1 MEGQTM
7 NEQYRSVVKEI
18 DEMLAIREID
28 EFLDKLAKKKKS
40 EKEKEKEFEQ
50 IKKEIQKNKKE
61 EWELQLYTKESNKL
75 GCHIS
80 IGSGTKEEVF
90 ELPKTLEK
98 EVFELYECVG
108 SKTEKQKK
116 MIKINWRKELNLA

>member
-1 MEGQTM
+1 M

-18 DEMLAIREID
+18 DEMLAIKEID

>member
-28 EFLDKLAKKKKS
+28 EFLDKLAKKKS

-50 IKKEIQKNKKE
+50 IKKVIQKNKKE

>member
-40 EKEKEKEFEQ
+40 EKEKEFEQ

>member
-1 MEGQTM
+1 M
-7 NEQYRSVVKEI
+7 NEEYKSVVKKI

-28 EFLDKLAKKKKS
+28 EFLDKIEKKKKS
-40 EKEKEKEFEQ
+40 EKGEVKKEELKHIKNEIQEKEKEEKGEQ
-50 IKKEIQKNKKE
+50 LESKK
-61 EWELQLYTKESNKL
+61 SNNL
-75 GCHIS
+75 SCQVSIS
-80 IGSGTKEEVF
+80 SGTKEEVF

>member
-1 MEGQTM
+1 M
-7 NEQYRSVVKEI
+7 NEGYKSVVKEI

-28 EFLDKLAKKKKS
+28 EFLDKIEKKRKS
-40 EKEKEKEFEQ
+40 EKEEIKEEKELKQ
-50 IKKEIQKNKKE
+50 IKKELQEKQKE
-61 EWELQLYTKESNKL
+61 EWGERLESKKSNNL
-75 GCHIS
+75 ICQVS

-98 EVFELYECVG
+98 EVFELYECER

-116 MIKINWRKELNLA
+116 MIKINWKKELNLA

>member
-1 MEGQTM
+1 M
-7 NEQYRSVVKEI
+7 NEQYGSVVKEI
-18 DEMLAIREID
+18 DEMLIIREID
-28 EFLDKLAKKKKS
+28 EFLDKIEKKKKS
-40 EKEKEKEFEQ
+40 EKEEEKEFKK

-61 EWELQLYTKESNKL
+61 EWELQSDTKESNKL
-75 GCHIS
+75 DCHIS

>member
-1 MEGQTM
+1 M

-61 EWELQLYTKESNKL
+61 EWELQLYTKESDKL

>member
-1 MEGQTM
+1 M